1 MSFERVAI
9 IGLGLLG
16 GSIGLAVRQAHLPG
30 LATIG
35 YDSDPQVRLR
45 ATERGL
51 AQTICETAA
60 EAVGRSRPGG
70 LCVPVG
76 AMEKPGR
83 EIAGA
88 LAPGALV
95 SDVGSSKQ
103 TVSRA
108 LAQALPGHCVI
119 PGAPGRGHRAQRPR
133 RRLRLAVPP
142 PLVHRH
148 PARRTPTRPKVAAL
162 VEFWES
168 LGAMV
173 DTMDVEHHDLV
184 LAVTSHIPHLIAYTI
199 VGTASGSRERHSQ
212 RGDQVLGRRLPRL
225 HPHRRVGPDDVARRV
240 PAQPRRGAR
249 DARPLPDRPR
259 ADARGDPLRATARR
273 CSTLF
278 SRTRSI
284 RRSIVALGQDDAR
297 PDFGR
302 KHNGTRAAKPPRRL
316 RPSGGRGGGGRGRSS
331 GGEPGPCARGKSG
344 TAAGDA
350 PGSVRKV
357 DCARP
362 APCSASRAGRPLGWP
377 AGQRAG

>member
-16 GSIGLAVRQAHLPG
+16 GSIGLAVRQHLPG
-30 LATIG
+30 IATVG
-35 YDSDPQVRLR
+35 YDADPQVRLR
-45 ATERGL
+45 ATEREL
-51 AQTICETAA
+51 AQTICETAV
-60 EAVGRSRPGG
+60 EADTCADLVS

-76 AMEKPGR
+76 AMEEAGR
-83 EIAGA
+83 EIADA

-103 TVSRA
+103 TVSNA

-119 PGAPGRGHRAQRPR
+119 PAHPVAGTEHSGPDAGFASLFHHRWCIIT
-133 RRLRLAVPP
+133 PP
-142 PLVHRH
+142 QDAD
-148 PARRTPTRPKVAAL
+148 PAKVAAL

-199 VGTASGSRERHSQ
+199 VGTASELENVTRSEVIKYSAGGFRDFTRIAASDPTMWRDVFLHNRDAVLEMLDRFLTDLALMREAIR
-212 RGDQVLGRRLPRL
+212 
-225 HPHRRVGPDDVARRV
+225 
-240 PAQPRRGAR
+240 AR
-249 DARPLPDRPR
+249 DGETMFDV
-259 ADARGDPLRATARR
+259 
-273 CSTLF
+273 F

-302 KHNGTRAAKPPRRL
+302 KHNG
-316 RPSGGRGGGGRGRSS
+316 
-331 GGEPGPCARGKSG
+331 
-344 TAAGDA
+344 D
-350 PGSVRKV
+350 
-357 DCARP
+357 
-362 APCSASRAGRPLGWP
+362 
-377 AGQRAG
+377 

>member
-16 GSIGLAVRQAHLPG
+16 GSIGLAVRQHLPG
-30 LATIG
+30 IASIG

-45 ATERGL
+45 AAERGL
-51 AQTICETAA
+51 AQTICESAA
-60 EAVGRSRPGG
+60 EAVADADLVI

-76 AMEKPGR
+76 AMAEAGR
-83 EIAGA
+83 EIADA

-103 TVSRA
+103 TVSNA

-119 PGAPGRGHRAQRPR
+119 PAHPVAGTEDSGPDAGFASLFHHRWCIVTPPEGAD
-133 RRLRLAVPP
+133 
-142 PLVHRH
+142 
-148 PARRTPTRPKVAAL
+148 PAKVAAL

-199 VGTASGSRERHSQ
+199 VGTASELENVTRSEVIKYSAGGFRDFTRIAASDPTMWR
-212 RGDQVLGRRLPRL
+212 DVFL
-225 HPHRRVGPDDVARRV
+225 HN
-240 PAQPRRGAR
+240 R
-249 DARPLPDRPR
+249 DAVLEMLDRFLTDLALMREAIR
-259 ADARGDPLRATARR
+259 AGDGETMFD
-273 CSTLF
+273 TF

-302 KHNGTRAAKPPRRL
+302 KHNG
-316 RPSGGRGGGGRGRSS
+316 
-331 GGEPGPCARGKSG
+331 
-344 TAAGDA
+344 D
-350 PGSVRKV
+350 
-357 DCARP
+357 
-362 APCSASRAGRPLGWP
+362 
-377 AGQRAG
+377 